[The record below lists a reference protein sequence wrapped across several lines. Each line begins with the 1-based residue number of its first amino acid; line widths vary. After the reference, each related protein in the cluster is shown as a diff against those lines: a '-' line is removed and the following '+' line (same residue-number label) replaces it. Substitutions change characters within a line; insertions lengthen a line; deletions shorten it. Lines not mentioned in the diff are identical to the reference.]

1 MSLSSCHSDIGIPIN
16 FQVVSDIVAFCSVEL
31 RVPLELSKA
40 REASCR
46 DEAGT
51 YGFL

>member
-16 FQVVSDIVAFCSVEL
+16 FQVVSDSIAFCSIEL

-40 REASCR
+40 CEASCR
-46 DEAGT
+46 VEGGT
-51 YGFL
+51 YSFL